1 MKTTER
7 WTVPPADRAVIV
19 DALHRLAA
27 GQMDT
32 AGRIDKFARVWNN
45 GRSYIRDII
54 DARFQTGCRD
64 ARFQRRAGASIRRDA
79 PPDDSPRR
87 ELRVAT

>member
-7 WTVPPADRAVIV
+7 WTVPPADRAEIV

-32 AGRIDKFARVWNN
+32 AGRDRQV
-45 GRSYIRDII
+45 R
-54 DARFQTGCRD
+54 TGME
-64 ARFQRRAGASIRRDA
+64 QRPQLHTRHH
-79 PPDDSPRR
+79 RR
-87 ELRVAT
+87 EVSKQAAEKRDFNAALEPASVVMHHLTTHRAAS